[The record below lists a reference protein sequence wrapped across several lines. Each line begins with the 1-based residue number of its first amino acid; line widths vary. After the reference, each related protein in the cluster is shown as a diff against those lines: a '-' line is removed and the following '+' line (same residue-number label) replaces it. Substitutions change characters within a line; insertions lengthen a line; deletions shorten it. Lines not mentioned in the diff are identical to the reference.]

1 MKLFIASILVLIT
14 VSVMAEQPNII
25 VILCDDLG
33 YADVG
38 FNGATDIVTPK
49 LDSLAENGTI
59 FTSAYVTHS
68 FCGPSR
74 MGLMSGRY
82 PHDIGAPFNLPAASN
97 GIAKYNAQGIDVN
110 ETLMSTVL
118 QEAGYF
124 TGAIG
129 KWHMGI
135 KPQFHPNTRGFDDY
149 YGFLGGGHRY
159 FPDQYRPQY
168 ERAVQNGSKNI
179 WDYILPLEHNGVE
192 VNETEYITDALS
204 REAVRFVT
212 EAATKDQPFFLYL
225 AYNAPHTPLEAKQE
239 DMAVFASILDK
250 DRQSYAGMVC
260 GVDRGVGEVVD
271 ALKATGQFDDTLI
284 VFLSDNGGKESQGA
298 NNGVLREGKGSV
310 YEGGYRVPMFW
321 HWPQHV
327 PAGKRYHHPVTAL
340 DFYPTFARLAN
351 ATIPEGKHLDG
362 TDIWDDFLADHS
374 PRQGGMIYVLRHRA
388 GQGYSDVSAR
398 KDQWKACRIYR
409 QKWKLF
415 NIVQDIGENN
425 DLSALHPEILSEMV
439 SEAKRWSQSHTDPL
453 WYDSLKAEADWMN
466 YGMPNYDVTFS
477 LD

>member
-1 MKLFIASILVLIT
+1 
-14 VSVMAEQPNII
+14 MAEQPNII

-159 FPDQYRPQY
+159 FPDQYQRP
-168 ERAVQNGSKNI
+168 
-179 WDYILPLEHNGVE
+179 
-192 VNETEYITDALS
+192 
-204 REAVRFVT
+204 
-212 EAATKDQPFFLYL
+212 
-225 AYNAPHTPLEAKQE
+225 
-239 DMAVFASILDK
+239 
-250 DRQSYAGMVC
+250 C
-260 GVDRGVGEVVD
+260 
-271 ALKATGQFDDTLI
+271 
-284 VFLSDNGGKESQGA
+284 
-298 NNGVLREGKGSV
+298 
-310 YEGGYRVPMFW
+310 FW
-321 HWPQHV
+321 RSGRCSCH
-327 PAGKRYHHPVTAL
+327 G
-340 DFYPTFARLAN
+340 
-351 ATIPEGKHLDG
+351 
-362 TDIWDDFLADHS
+362 
-374 PRQGGMIYVLRHRA
+374 
-388 GQGYSDVSAR
+388 
-398 KDQWKACRIYR
+398 C
-409 QKWKLF
+409 
-415 NIVQDIGENN
+415 
-425 DLSALHPEILSEMV
+425 
-439 SEAKRWSQSHTDPL
+439 
-453 WYDSLKAEADWMN
+453 
-466 YGMPNYDVTFS
+466 
-477 LD
+477 